1 MTYGPG
7 NIFGELEMF
16 SSQPYRATE
25 TISTNA
31 STIVACFS
39 FEDME
44 AVSHELPELGL
55 KLLRMCVSKGRNTL
69 LRRVLSKR
77 PSDLALLEPSPWPE
91 KWTKAGAE
99 AAAKRQAA
107 ASTAAGAAAPARVG
121 PASNP
126 WASAVDVVR
135 RMARKEG
142 SALKNWSAEE
152 VKELAGYFGFT
163 EVKGGKGPFLPRG
176 AQKWCLVLVL
186 SGTVEVKPSPNPNPS
201 PSPGDDRRVTN
212 RPDID

>member
-16 SSQPYRATE
+16 SSQPYRAAE

-31 STIVACFS
+31 STIVACLA

-55 KLLRMCVSKGRNTL
+55 KLIRMCVSKGRNTL

-107 ASTAAGAAAPARVG
+107 AAGAAVPARAG

-135 RMARKEG
+135 RVARKEG

-163 EVKGGKGPFLPRG
+163 EVKGGKAPFLPRG

-186 SGTVEVKPSPNPNPS
+186 SGTVEVKPRPDLSPH
-201 PSPGDDRRVTN
+201 PGDDRRF
-212 RPDID
+212 